1 MRYKE
6 ERMSREHIDL
16 LRSVQGSMNGKQF
29 AELLGVSNSMIND
42 VLRGKRQPGR
52 KVIGA
57 LIRAFPEK
65 RREIVDVYFDLQE
78 EPVVGAG

>member
-1 MRYKE
+1 
-6 ERMSREHIDL
+6 MSREHIDL